1 MIRGYP
7 CHPSVLPGDTL
18 GLQIA
23 SDTPVWFRIWFY
35 RQGESLELKARTEAK
50 LAHARPFGSPD
61 RDWNWPLYEYP
72 IPHDWISGAYIAWF
86 VPVDEDTSGATAPN
100 YPEAAALFVVK
111 NRGANVKILYKLPLL
126 TYHAYNEIG
135 DPRGS
140 FYTGGY
146 RKLTLHRPGGGVG
159 GWPWD
164 HYFPDVYDRSSLRQ
178 TFWHWDARFIGWLER
193 KGFAV
198 DYCTDLDIHENL
210 GNFLAAYRLLLSVG
224 HDEYWSEAMRRNVE
238 KFVANG
244 GNVAFLSGNTCWWR
258 VQFAEGNAAFVC
270 DKTKLAGDAQK
281 RDQWFGVDP
290 ENRLTGV
297 SHRNGEAQWWGKRE
311 SLGYR
316 MQHADHWIFDGTGLR
331 NNDVFRADHALVGY
345 ECDGASISDRPD
357 ERGFAVP
364 RHDDA
369 TPENFVI
376 LGTAKLGPKWAQD
389 PVDFPGS
396 RTATM
401 GIYANH
407 GIVFTAATT
416 DWSRVIAEGE
426 PHTEKITENVL
437 HRLGSGDAEHPAMQ
451 AWKQLCP
458 KSIKPSLIQL
468 LQEERKSCIYR
479 LDGVG
484 PCGAAVIA
492 KRCRAAESQVE
503 QAIYEKILPCLP
515 VSTLALHGVVD
526 EPGTE
531 FRWFF
536 LEDADGEVFSYSL
549 KEHGRLAAR
558 WLGEM
563 HVSAARVLEVSRL
576 PDRGPQYYL
585 DHLRSFR
592 RKIQG
597 NLSDPVLNS
606 EDIDVLE
613 SMLGQADFLESRWV
627 RVVELCRRY
636 PRTLVHCDFASKNL
650 RVRSS
655 TSGLNLVAF
664 DWEMAGYGIP
674 APDIAEW
681 SDRGFPKRI
690 GQRLANSE
698 LVNYWEV
705 VRGSWSYLDLPA
717 IEQLAEL
724 GSVFRSVLAM
734 SWETE
739 SLAISWESGSIG
751 RGWWPL
757 LIDEL
762 RGYQTDLAVAL
773 QHLGFAR

>member
-1 MIRGYP
+1 MLK
-7 CHPSVLPGDTL
+7 S
-18 GLQIA
+18 
-23 SDTPVWFRIWFY
+23 
-35 RQGESLELKARTEAK
+35 ES
-50 LAHARPFGSPD
+50 SQ
-61 RDWNWPLYEYP
+61 LY
-72 IPHDWISGAYIAWF
+72 DSC
-86 VPVDEDTSGATAPN
+86 
-100 YPEAAALFVVK
+100 
-111 NRGANVKILYKLPLL
+111 
-126 TYHAYNEIG
+126 
-135 DPRGS
+135 
-140 FYTGGY
+140 
-146 RKLTLHRPGGGVG
+146 
-159 GWPWD
+159 
-164 HYFPDVYDRSSLRQ
+164 RQ
-178 TFWHWDARFIGWLER
+178 TLRHSD
-193 KGFAV
+193 
-198 DYCTDLDIHENL
+198 
-210 GNFLAAYRLLLSVG
+210 SV
-224 HDEYWSEAMRRNVE
+224 R
-238 KFVANG
+238 
-244 GNVAFLSGNTCWWR
+244 
-258 VQFAEGNAAFVC
+258 
-270 DKTKLAGDAQK
+270 
-281 RDQWFGVDP
+281 
-290 ENRLTGV
+290 
-297 SHRNGEAQWWGKRE
+297 
-311 SLGYR
+311 
-316 MQHADHWIFDGTGLR
+316 
-331 NNDVFRADHALVGY
+331 
-345 ECDGASISDRPD
+345 
-357 ERGFAVP
+357 
-364 RHDDA
+364 
-369 TPENFVI
+369 
-376 LGTAKLGPKWAQD
+376 
-389 PVDFPGS
+389 
-396 RTATM
+396 
-401 GIYANH
+401 
-407 GIVFTAATT
+407 
-416 DWSRVIAEGE
+416 
-426 PHTEKITENVL
+426 
-437 HRLGSGDAEHPAMQ
+437 
-451 AWKQLCP
+451 
-458 KSIKPSLIQL
+458 
-468 LQEERKSCIYR
+468 
-479 LDGVG
+479 
-484 PCGAAVIA
+484 
-492 KRCRAAESQVE
+492 
-503 QAIYEKILPCLP
+503 
-515 VSTLALHGVVD
+515 
-526 EPGTE
+526 
-531 FRWFF
+531 
-536 LEDADGEVFSYSL
+536 LEDAAGEVFSYSL